1 MIWAAALRARELG
14 GCFGWDLVALGLSGV
29 GLRQISTVDF
39 VGLGD
44 LEGFGIVS
52 PKLRSFMVGS
62 KDGLQSVGSVFSIL
76 RVDYVELLSG

>member
-1 MIWAAALRARELG
+1 MWVCDRLAP
-14 GCFGWDLVALGLSGV
+14 
-29 GLRQISTVDF
+29 VDF

-52 PKLRSFMVGS
+52 SKLRSFMVGS

>member
-1 MIWAAALRARELG
+1 V
-14 GCFGWDLVALGLSGV
+14 VALAGIW
-29 GLRQISTVDF
+29 LRWDSRVWVCDRLAPVDF